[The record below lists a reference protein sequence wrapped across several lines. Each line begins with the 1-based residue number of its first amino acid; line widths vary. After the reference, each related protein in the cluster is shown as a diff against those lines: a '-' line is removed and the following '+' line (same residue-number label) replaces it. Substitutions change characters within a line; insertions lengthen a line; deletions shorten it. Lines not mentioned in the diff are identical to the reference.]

1 MGNNILREKIADKNI
16 DLHRVFDSRRND
28 ILAAHIIRNNYFD
41 TFPLENRT
49 Y

>member
-1 MGNNILREKIADKNI
+1 MGNNILREIADKNI
-16 DLHRVFDSRRND
+16 DLHRVFDSLRNG
-28 ILAAHIIRNNYFD
+28 LLSAHIIRNNYFD